1 MFGFSFFKY
10 IISQKIK
17 NGVQREREREFFI
30 FLTSCNNCI

>member
-17 NGVQREREREFFI
+17 NGVQRERESFLFF
-30 FLTSCNNCI
+30 

>member
-17 NGVQREREREFFI
+17 NGVQRERVFYFFDK
-30 FLTSCNNCI
+30 L

>member
-17 NGVQREREREFFI
+17 NGVQRERERVFYFFDK
-30 FLTSCNNCI
+30 L